1 MKGLDWIML
10 FMLVSGLLVLLGVI
24 TVAIIALPMWL
35 KSVPI
40 LWALGLVVLLCAG

>member
-1 MKGLDWIML
+1 MHGLDWVML

-35 KSVPI
+35 KPVPI
-40 LWALGLVVLLCAG
+40 LWALGMVVLLCAD